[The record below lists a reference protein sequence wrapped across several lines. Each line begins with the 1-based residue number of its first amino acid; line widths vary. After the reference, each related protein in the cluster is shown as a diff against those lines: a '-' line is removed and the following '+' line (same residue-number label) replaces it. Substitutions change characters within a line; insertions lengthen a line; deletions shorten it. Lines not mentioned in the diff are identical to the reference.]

1 MERCNRMNQI
11 LSFQNSANGRKILM
25 KNVRKLGIFLIIFA
39 LIFIGEGG
47 WNLYRNLNKKV
58 NIYAPEIVG
67 YRNLEKT
74 SFSVKSKYGIQKI
87 IYAWN
92 NGEETTINKSGEQE
106 TTFEIEN
113 KIGVNDLLLKIV
125 DSNGNTASYDNI
137 KIAYEE
143 DDGLGAPEDDT
154 NTDLNQDWQTAVE
167 NDKTE
172 PVITV
177 TAEKGKIVITASDD
191 IKMSYVTYSW
201 NDGEETR
208 ITGLS
213 EDEKTLTAKID
224 AMKGDNK
231 IKIKAYDKAGN
242 FKEYEKNVH
251 GTDGPKI
258 VVKKD
263 GDKIIANISDEFGIT
278 KVEYI
283 FNNEEKTI
291 DNIEGNSYDLS
302 FDLKDGENFVII
314 RAYEGNVKSEY
325 KGKTTK

>member
-1 MERCNRMNQI
+1 MNQI

-39 LIFIGEGG
+39 LILIGEGG

-58 NIYAPEIVG
+58 NIDAPEIVG

-191 IKMSYVTYSW
+191 VKMSYVTYSW

-224 AMKGDNK
+224 A
-231 IKIKAYDKAGN
+231 
-242 FKEYEKNVH
+242 H